1 MTNTVELF
9 TLRLWQEAT
18 GGEQVEW
25 RGKIEHVRSG
35 QVRYFR
41 DWRTLQDFLLQVTPK
56 TQGESRSSVSIAKV
70 VETTTTGGK
79 NGEFGLD
86 HPGSR

>member
-1 MTNTVELF
+1 MMNTVELF

-18 GGEQVEW
+18 GGDQVEW

-41 DWRTLQDFLLQVTPK
+41 DWHTLQDFLLQVTPK
-56 TQGESRSSVSIAKV
+56 TQEQSRGIARV

-79 NGEFGLD
+79 NGKFGID
-86 HPGSR
+86 HPGNG